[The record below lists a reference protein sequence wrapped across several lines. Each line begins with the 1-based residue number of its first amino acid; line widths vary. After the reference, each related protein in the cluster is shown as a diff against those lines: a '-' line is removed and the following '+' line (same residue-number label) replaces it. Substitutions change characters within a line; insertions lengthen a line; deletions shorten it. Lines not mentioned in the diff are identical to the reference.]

1 MKRGWAVLIA
11 AVALL
16 SWPAAAQTVDDV
28 INKNIAARG
37 GLDKI
42 KAVKT
47 VRMTGRVEVGPGIEA
62 PFTLE
67 MKRPMQVRIDIVVQG
82 IAATPQA
89 YDGKT
94 GWQLMPFEG
103 SKDAQ
108 PLSADDLKD
117 AEEQADIDGPMV
129 DYKSKGNQVEFIGKE
144 DVEGSP
150 CYKLKLTL
158 KNADVI
164 YDYIDADSF
173 LEVKQENKRVVNGT
187 EREFEQT
194 IGDYKAVEGLMF
206 PYAIENGVKGSP
218 QRQKIIVEKVELN
231 VPIESA
237 RFTMPA
243 PKPADAKPAET
254 KPAGDPKPPMV
265 LTR

>member
-1 MKRGWAVLIA
+1 MRRGWAVLVA
-11 AVALL
+11 AVVFL

-28 INKNIAARG
+28 INKNIAAKG

-42 KAVKT
+42 KAVQT
-47 VRMTGRVEVGPGIEA
+47 VRITGRVEIGQGMEA

-67 MKRPMQVRIDIVVQG
+67 MKRPMQMRIDIVIQG
-82 IAATPQA
+82 ISATPQA
-89 YDGKT
+89 YDGKV
-94 GWQLMPFEG
+94 GWQLLPFEG

-117 AEEQADIDGPMV
+117 AEEQADIDGPLV
-129 DYKSKGNQVEFIGKE
+129 DYKAKGNQVELMGKE

-158 KNADVI
+158 KNGDVI
-164 YDYIDADSF
+164 YDYLDADSY

-187 EREFEQT
+187 EKEFEQS
-194 IGDYKAVEGLMF
+194 IGDYKPVEGLMF
-206 PYAIENGVKGSP
+206 PFAIENGVKGSQ

-243 PKPADAKPAET
+243 PKPADTKPGEVKPA
-254 KPAGDPKPPMV
+254 DPKPPMI
-265 LTR
+265 LMR

>member
-16 SWPAAAQTVDDV
+16 SWPAAAQTVDEI

-37 GLDKI
+37 GVDKI
-42 KAVKT
+42 KAVQT
-47 VRMTGRVEVGPGIEA
+47 VRMTGHVEVGPGIEA
-62 PFTLE
+62 PFTLD

-82 IAATPQA
+82 ISATPQA

-94 GWQLMPFEG
+94 GWQLMPFNG
-103 SKDAQ
+103 SKDAE

-117 AEEQADIDGPMV
+117 AEEQADMDGPMV
-129 DYKSKGNQVEFIGKE
+129 DYKSKGNQVELIGKE
-144 DVEGSP
+144 DVEGSS

-158 KNADVI
+158 KNGDVI

-194 IGDYKAVEGLMF
+194 IGDYKPVEGLLF
-206 PYAIENGVKGSP
+206 PYAIENGIKGSP
-218 QRQKIIVEKVELN
+218 QRQKIIVEKIELN
-231 VPIESA
+231 VPMESS
-237 RFTMPA
+237 RFAMPA
-243 PKPADAKPAET
+243 PKPADTKPAES
-254 KPAGDPKPPMV
+254 KPADPKPPMA